1 MGVIVQF
8 NYAQWIARYPEFKQ
22 VSQATAQEYFG
33 EATLYLRNDGTGPVR
48 DAPTQSRLLNMLTA
62 HIAALNAP
70 SADGEAAPPL
80 VGRISNA
87 TEGSV
92 SVQTQ
97 NDYPPGTVQ
106 WFQQTRYGSAFW
118 AATVAYRSSYYLAN
132 KKPIVGAGPWWG
144 GVGGFGRW
152 PR

>member
-8 NYAQWIARYPEFKQ
+8 NYAQWIARYPGFARVAQ
-22 VSQATAQEYFG
+22 PTAQEYFG

-48 DAPTQSRLLNMLTA
+48 DAGTQSRLLNMLTA

-106 WFQQTRYGSAFW
+106 WFQQTKYGSAYW
-118 AATVAYRSSYYLAN
+118 AATVAYRSAHYLPN
-132 KKPIVGAGPWWG
+132 KKPVVGAGPWWG
-144 GVGGFGRW
+144 GAGGFGRW

>member
-8 NYAQWIARYPEFKQ
+8 NYAQWIARYPEFVQ
-22 VSQATAQEYFG
+22 VAQAIAQEYFG
-33 EATLYLRNDGTGPVR
+33 EATLYLRNDGSGPVR

-70 SADGEAAPPL
+70 SADGESASPL

-92 SVQTQ
+92 SVQAQ
-97 NDYPPGTVQ
+97 NDYPPGSVQ
-106 WFQQTRYGSAFW
+106 WYQSSKYGAAFW
-118 AATVAYRSSYYLAN
+118 AATVACRSAHYLPN
-132 KKPIVGAGPWWG
+132 RKPVVGAGPWFG

>member
-8 NYAQWIARYPEFKQ
+8 NYAQWIARYPEFAQ
-22 VSQATAQEYFG
+22 VAQPTAQEYFG
-33 EATLYLRNDGTGPVR
+33 EAGLYLPNDGTGPVR
-48 DAPTQSRLLNMLTA
+48 DAATQLRLLNMLTA
-62 HIAALNAP
+62 HIAALNAA
-70 SADGEAAPPL
+70 SADGEPAPPL
-80 VGRISNA
+80 VGRISSA

-97 NDYPPGTVQ
+97 NDYPPGTAQ
-106 WFQQTRYGSAFW
+106 WFQQTKYGSAFW
-118 AATVAYRSSYYLAN
+118 AATIAYRSVHYLQN
-132 KKPIVGAGPWWG
+132 KKPVVGAEPWWG

>member
-8 NYAQWIARYPEFKQ
+8 NYARWLARYPEFSQ
-22 VSQATAQEYFG
+22 VQQPTAQEYFG

-48 DAPTQSRLLNMLTA
+48 DAGTQLRLLNMLTA

-70 SADGEAAPPL
+70 SADGAAAPPL

-106 WFQQTRYGSAFW
+106 WFQQTKHGSA
-118 AATVAYRSSYYLAN
+118 LL
-132 KKPIVGAGPWWG
+132 
-144 GVGGFGRW
+144 GRDRRLSVRAL
-152 PR
+152 PAE

>member
-22 VSQATAQEYFG
+22 VEQSTAQEYFG

-48 DAPTQSRLLNMLTA
+48 DAPTQLRLLNMLTA

-70 SADGEAAPPL
+70 SADGEPASPL
-80 VGRISNA
+80 VGRVSNA
-87 TEGSV
+87 SEGSV
-92 SVQTQ
+92 SVQTE

-106 WFQQTRYGSAFW
+106 WYQQTKYGSAFW
-118 AATVAYRSSYYLAN
+118 AATVAYRSVHYLPN
-132 KKPIVGAGPWWG
+132 KKPVVGAGPWFG

>member
-8 NYAQWIARYPEFKQ
+8 SYAQWIARYPEFSQ
-22 VSQATAQEYFG
+22 VQPATAQAYFG
-33 EATLYLRNDGTGPVR
+33 EAGLYLRNDGTGPVR
-48 DAPTQSRLLNMLTA
+48 DAATQLLLMNMLTA

-70 SADGEAAPPL
+70 SADGEPAPPL

-87 TEGSV
+87 AEGSV

-97 NDYPPGTVQ
+97 NDYPPGTAQ
-106 WFQQTRYGSAFW
+106 WFQQTKYGSAYW
-118 AATVAYRSSYYLAN
+118 AATVAYRSAHYLSN
-132 KKPIVGAGPWWG
+132 KKPVVGAGPWWG